1 MNCVFVLVFAA
12 LLLLL
17 SAISS
22 ASSIIVISFC
32 VSICSSLRFVFCTS
46 ICIPLIAVC
55 TVVFLFGIAVLS
67 WLPQVSML
75 RSVATHILP
84 WRALMKSVMRHQ
96 FSQVPRAEIP
106 RSSFDRSHGYK
117 TTFDSGYL
125 VPIYVDEALPGDT
138 FNLRCTTF
146 ARLSTPIK
154 PFMDN
159 LYADVF
165 FFAVP
170 YRLVWNNFVK
180 FFGEQNNPADST
192 SFLVPQF
199 TAHKPVTGSL
209 SDYMGLP
216 VDGTS
221 PVLAGNI
228 TYNSLHHRAYNLIW
242 NQWFR
247 DQNLQNSVT
256 VDLGDG
262 PDNIANYVM
271 LRRGKR
277 HDYFTSALPWP
288 QKGTA
293 VSIPLGTT
301 ATVKTNATN
310 LVTGTQPGMLM
321 LTNTG
326 GAVAGDRALSTG
338 SANNFSLANATP
350 AIGTTNLYPSN
361 LYADLSTATAAT
373 INSLRQAFQIQ
384 KIYERDARGGTR
396 YTELI
401 QSHFG
406 VTSPDARLQR
416 PEYLGGGSSPINVNP
431 IAQTGPTGTTGSTT
445 PMGNL
450 AAMGTFHH
458 SGYGFSKSFT
468 EHTLVLGFINVR
480 ADLNYQQG
488 MNKMWTRQT
497 RFDFYWPALAHIGE
511 QSVLNQEIYMV
522 GTPAQDTAVFGY
534 QERYAEYRYKPSIV
548 TGQFR
553 STFSTTLDVWHLS
566 QNFGSLPAL
575 NATFIVDNPPI
586 GRVSAVPTQPQFLL
600 DVYFNLRTARPMP
613 VYGVPGNIDRF

>member
-1 MNCVFVLVFAA
+1 
-12 LLLLL
+12 
-17 SAISS
+17 
-22 ASSIIVISFC
+22 
-32 VSICSSLRFVFCTS
+32 
-46 ICIPLIAVC
+46 
-55 TVVFLFGIAVLS
+55 
-67 WLPQVSML
+67 
-75 RSVATHILP
+75 
-84 WRALMKSVMRHQ
+84 MKSVMRHQ

-117 TTFDSGYL
+117 TTFDAGYL
-125 VPIYVDEALPGDT
+125 YPIFVDEALPGDT
-138 FNLRCTTF
+138 FALRATTF
-146 ARLSTPIK
+146 ARLSTPLHPI
-154 PFMDN
+154 MDN
-159 LYADVF
+159 LYCDMF

-170 YRLVWNNFVK
+170 YRLVWSHFVN
-180 FFGEQNNPADST
+180 FFGEQANPADST

-209 SDYMGLP
+209 SDYMGVP
-216 VDGTS
+216 VDGTA

-262 PDNIANYVM
+262 PDNIANYV
-271 LRRGKR
+271 LLQRGKR

-293 VSIPLGTT
+293 VSIPLGTQAPVVGLYVTNAITQAVGTSVSVGNASALTQSIQGAGTFSGSKSAVGT
-301 ATVKTNATN
+301 AAGTAFNATN
-310 LVTGTQPGMLM
+310 
-321 LTNTG
+321 
-326 GAVAGDRALSTG
+326 
-338 SANNFSLANATP
+338 ANV
-350 AIGTTNLYPSN
+350 
-361 LYADLSTATAAT
+361 YADLSNATAAT

-416 PEYLGGGSSPINVNP
+416 AEYLGGGSSPINVNP
-431 IAQTGPTGTTGSTT
+431 IAQTMATGATGTTT
-445 PMGNL
+445 PQGNL
-450 AAMGTFHH
+450 AAMGTFNH
-458 SGYGFSKSFT
+458 SGVGFTKSFT
-468 EHTLVLGFINVR
+468 EHCLLLGLINVR

-488 MNKMWTRQT
+488 MNRMWTRQT

-511 QSVLNQEIYMV
+511 QAVLNQEIYMV
-522 GTPAQDTAVFGY
+522 GTPAQDTAAFGY

-553 STFSTTLDVWHLS
+553 STYATTLDSWHLS
-566 QNFGSLPAL
+566 QKFAGLPAL
-575 NATFIVDNPPI
+575 NASFIVDAPPI
-586 GRVSAVPTQPQFLL
+586 ARVVAVPSQPTFLL
-600 DVYFNLRTARPMP
+600 DCYYELHCARPMP